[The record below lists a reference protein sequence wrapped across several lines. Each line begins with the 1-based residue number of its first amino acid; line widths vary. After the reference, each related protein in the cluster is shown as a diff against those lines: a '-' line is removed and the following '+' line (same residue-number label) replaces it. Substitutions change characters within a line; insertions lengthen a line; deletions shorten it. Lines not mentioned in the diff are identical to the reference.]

1 MQIPSN
7 IPKPTVPAQDTKVEP
22 VARIAPVVMGDAAMR
37 IDPSVLLKVPVPVS
51 QGPRTTH
58 TVRQSLDH
66 SGPIYVSPE
75 EAEDSEAA
83 AYIAAL
89 SGKMVKAEA
98 RPHRLPWPL
107 PKEFVQQQQREKQ
120 QTGQD
125 TALAKTPADALQMLK
140 LGLERSPM
148 LAIAR
153 FAEALGIKR
162 EKLVGGKAEGGS
174 GSAAT
179 ITAAQALQS
188 VPEPSSLEVLNGVT
202 LVMHGQLF
210 WQGELTPGV
219 YARISR
225 DDAYAQDPALAGG
238 ALVKGAQVIVEIE
251 LPTLG
256 AVKMRAMQVGQSV
269 SVVIEPQLE
278 NQAVLAR
285 NLPALRSALNASG
298 GESVNLRVQAV
309 DGQVIA

>member
-1 MQIPSN
+1 
-7 IPKPTVPAQDTKVEP
+7 
-22 VARIAPVVMGDAAMR
+22 
-37 IDPSVLLKVPVPVS
+37 
-51 QGPRTTH
+51 
-58 TVRQSLDH
+58 
-66 SGPIYVSPE
+66 
-75 EAEDSEAA
+75 
-83 AYIAAL
+83 
-89 SGKMVKAEA
+89 
-98 RPHRLPWPL
+98 
-107 PKEFVQQQQREKQ
+107 
-120 QTGQD
+120 
-125 TALAKTPADALQMLK
+125 
-140 LGLERSPM
+140 M

-219 YARISR
+219 YARVSR

-238 ALVKGAQVIVEIE
+238 ALVKGAQIIVEFE

-256 AVKMRAMQVGQSV
+256 QVKMRAMQVGQSV
-269 SVVIEPQLE
+269 SVVIEPQLQ